1 VNGSQQNLSGNAN
14 SGAPETLPRESLAR
28 GDNRRSGL
36 VFLLD
41 DDPSVLRSTGRLLDS
56 QGWQVE
62 GFTDPFAFLAR
73 AAQVQP
79 DVAVLDVL
87 MPKLNGLE
95 AQRRLREV
103 SPSTRVIIL
112 TSKDNPVVRA
122 RALEAGASAFFLKA
136 TEQRELLAGIEAA
149 AAQI

>member
-1 VNGSQQNLSGNAN
+1 VNRSQPNLPGNAN
-14 SGAPETLPRESLAR
+14 SGAPEALPQESLVR

-41 DDPSVLRSTGRLLDS
+41 DDPSVLRSTRRLLDS

-122 RALEAGASAFFLKA
+122 RAIEAGASAFFLKA

>member
-1 VNGSQQNLSGNAN
+1 M
-14 SGAPETLPRESLAR
+14 TIPRSCAR
-28 GDNRRSGL
+28 PGVCSIRRA
-36 VFLLD
+36 
-41 DDPSVLRSTGRLLDS
+41 GRF
-56 QGWQVE
+56 E
-62 GFTDPFAFLAR
+62 GFTDPFAFLEQ

-87 MPKLNGLE
+87 MSKLNGLE

-112 TSKDNPVVRA
+112 TSKDDPAVRA

-136 TEQRELLAGIEAA
+136 TQQRELLAGIEAA